1 MKTLPTGR
9 LKRPRLLIFG
19 CGDVGMRLL
28 PLLAGRYRVLAV
40 TSNRERCAELR
51 AAGAV
56 PIVADLDQ
64 PNSLAR
70 LAGLAQHVIHLAPPQ
85 SSGTLDRRTRNLTA
99 ILPEGGRLVYISTSG
114 VYGDCAGALIDETRT
129 VAPHNGR
136 AWRRV
141 DAERVLRSWARHSGS
156 RLAIVRVPGIY
167 AASRL
172 PLQRLQQGTPALVA
186 QDDVYTNHIHADD
199 LASIIVRALQRAL
212 PGRVYH
218 AVDDTEMKMADYFDT
233 VAGAFGLPPPP
244 RLARAALREQ
254 VSPMLLSFMSESRRM
269 ANARIKQ
276 ELGVRLAYPNVP
288 AALAAM
294 APAKPPVKERHV
306 PVQLSLL

>member
-1 MKTLPTGR
+1 MKTLPTRR

-40 TSNRERCAELR
+40 TSNPERCAELR

-64 PNSLAR
+64 PATLAR
-70 LAGLAQHVIHLAPPQ
+70 LAGLARHVIHLAPPQ
-85 SSGTLDRRTRNLTA
+85 SSGMLDRRTRNLTA

-114 VYGDCAGALIDETRT
+114 VYGDCGGAVIDETRT

-141 DAERVLRSWARHSGS
+141 DAERVLRGWARQSHS

-172 PLQRLQQGTPALVA
+172 PLQRLQQGTPALLA

-199 LASIIVRALQRAL
+199 LAQIVVRALQRAL

-218 AVDDTEMKMADYFDT
+218 AVDDTRMKMADYFDA

-244 RLARAALREQ
+244 RLARAALQQQ

-269 ANARIKQ
+269 ANGRIKQ

-294 APAKPPVKERHV
+294 APPPAPATPRPP